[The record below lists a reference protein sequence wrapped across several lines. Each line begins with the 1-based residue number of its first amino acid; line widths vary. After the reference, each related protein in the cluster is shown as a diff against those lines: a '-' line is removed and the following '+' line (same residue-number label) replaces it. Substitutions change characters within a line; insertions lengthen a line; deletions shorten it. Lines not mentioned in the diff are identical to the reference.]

1 MKLTGISQKAF
12 LDRYS
17 LKDKKGKPVEKTPDQ
32 MWRRIAKSVAE
43 IEKRTS
49 HIKTPLDVSVMG
61 CVVNAIGE
69 AKSADVAI
77 AFGKGSGLVMKKG
90 EIIAKLSGEALINKF
105 VEEVEFEA
113 KKKL

>member
-1 MKLTGISQKAF
+1 MVNAVSE
-12 LDRYS
+12 
-17 LKDKKGKPVEKTPDQ
+17 V
-32 MWRRIAKSVAE
+32 
-43 IEKRTS
+43 EKRTA

-90 EIIAKLSGEALINKF
+90 EIIAKLSGDALINKF
-105 VEEVEFEA
+105 IEEVEFEA
-113 KKKL
+113 KRKS